1 MDRKQQQEPERREGR
16 FLSVHERL
24 AKGRQ
29 ERKAKEAFAA
39 KLTAAPKR
47 RK

>member
-1 MDRKQQQEPERREGR
+1 MARKQQQEPERRESR
-16 FLSVHERL
+16 FLTVLERL
-24 AKGRQ
+24 AKARQ
-29 ERKAKEAFAA
+29 EREGKEAFAA